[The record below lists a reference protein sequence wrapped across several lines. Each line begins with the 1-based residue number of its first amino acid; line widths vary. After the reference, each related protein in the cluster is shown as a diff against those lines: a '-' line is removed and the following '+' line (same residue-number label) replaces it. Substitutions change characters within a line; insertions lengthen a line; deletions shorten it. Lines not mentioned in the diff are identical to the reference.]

1 MFDYINKSK
10 FLSFTLGSLL
20 LLATTSCG
28 IDESGIEAA
37 IEDSN
42 SETAISSGIS
52 KVEENSEI
60 KELKYVQEALLVQI
74 ESEEE
79 LIDRF
84 EEALILR
91 SGALARI
98 YLDEAL
104 KEEITILPLGGIG
117 MSNRQIAE
125 LTVLTKQKISEFETS
140 FDIKYTLKSG
150 ASDIIKITVS
160 KENFSGYKA
169 YIITDID
176 GEIPSFTSELI

>member
-1 MFDYINKSK
+1 MFDYIYKNK
-10 FLSFTLGSLL
+10 FVFFTLGTILL
-20 LLATTSCG
+20 FTTSCG
-28 IDESGIEAA
+28 IDEATIEN
-37 IEDSN
+37 SN
-42 SETAISSGIS
+42 SEIEISSGGININ
-52 KVEENSEI
+52 ENSNSDELT
-60 KELKYVQEALLVQI
+60 ELKYVQEALLVQI

-91 SGALARI
+91 SGALARV

-104 KEEITILPLGGIG
+104 KEEITILRLGGIG
-117 MSNRQIAE
+117 VSNRQMAE
-125 LTVLTKQKISEFETS
+125 LTVLTKRKIGEFETS

-160 KENFSGYKA
+160 KESFSGYKA

-176 GEIPSFTSELI
+176 GEIPSFTSELT